1 MKKNI
6 IALAIASVVAAPV
19 AMADAPTLYGD
30 VSMNV
35 ENYSVKDNAG
45 DKVKADSGVQVNSR
59 ASKLGIKGSE
69 DLGDGF
75 TAVYK
80 FEFEVQIDTASGA
93 GSSPVGGTAVLK
105 NRNQYVGVAGGFG
118 TVLMGRHDTPFKMAQ
133 GTDLFNFSPTADI
146 GKMAG
151 GLGVL
156 RLGGEARLSNV
167 LAYVSPSF
175 SGVTLV
181 GAFVP
186 KEVNGAAPAGREKES
201 SLGDITSFA
210 LMYGSKK
217 EGLYLSGAVNSFS
230 KATVDTVYGADL
242 SANET
247 RFVAQYSTGGLVAN
261 AMYQDFGGKALKNSL
276 MEGTTIG
283 GAVAYK
289 VGKFTPRLQIMQVDR
304 KNSAANVKAED
315 SLNYALG
322 VDYAL
327 GKKTR
332 VYAEYAMLDNTDGLK
347 DTKAEK
353 TAMTVGLTHK
363 F

>member
-6 IALAIASVVAAPV
+6 IVLAIASVVTAPV
-19 AMADAPTLYGD
+19 AMAAAPTIYGD
-30 VSMNV
+30 VNMAV
-35 ENYSVKDNAG
+35 EQYS
-45 DKVKADSGVQVNSR
+45 DKGYDGKTIDSTSGTQVNSR

-69 DLGDGF
+69 DLGNGL

-80 FEFEVQIDTASGA
+80 FEFQVNLDDT
-93 GSSPVGGTAVLK
+93 GSTLGS
-105 NRNQYVGVAGGFG
+105 RNQYVGLAGGFG
-118 TVLMGRHDTPFKMAQ
+118 TVLLGRHDTPFKMAQ
-133 GTDLFNFSPTADI
+133 GTDLFNFSPLADI

-151 GLGVL
+151 GLGVTAN
-156 RLGGEARLSNV
+156 GGELRSSNV

-186 KEVNGAAPAGREKES
+186 KETGGDLTKES
-201 SLGDITSFA
+201 SLGDATSLA
-210 LMYGSKK
+210 VMYGSKK

-230 KATVDTVYGADL
+230 KNFLGG
-242 SANET
+242 SAGNEM
-247 RFVAQYSTGGLVAN
+247 RLVAQYAVGGLVAN
-261 AMYQDFGGKALKNSL
+261 AMYQDFGGKAIEDGLQ
-276 MEGTTIG
+276 EGSTFG
-283 GAVAYK
+283 GGVAYK

-304 KNSAANVKAED
+304 KEDGFGNDAED

-322 VDYAL
+322 LDYSL

-332 VYAEYAMLDNTDGLK
+332 VYAEYAMLDNTDGIDK
-347 DTKAEK
+347 TKAEK
-353 TAMTVGLTHK
+353 SAFSVGLNHK

>member
-30 VSMNV
+30 VNMNV
-35 ENYSVKDNAG
+35 ENYSVKDFNG
-45 DKVKADSGVQVNSR
+45 DKTKTSSGAQVNSR
-59 ASKLGIKGSE
+59 TSKLGVKGSE
-69 DLGDGF
+69 DLGNGL

-80 FEFEVQIDTASGA
+80 YEFEVQLDEANT
-93 GSSPVGGTAVLK
+93 LK
-105 NRNQYVGVAGGFG
+105 NRDQYVGVAGGFG
-118 TVLMGRHDTPFKMAQ
+118 TVLMGRHNTPLKMSQ

-146 GKMAG
+146 NPMAG
-151 GLGVL
+151 GLGAL
-156 RLGGEARLSNV
+156 GKGGELRLSNV

-181 GAFVP
+181 AAFVP
-186 KEVNGAAPAGREKES
+186 KEGGNATLPSFSGDTTKES
-201 SLGDITSFA
+201 SLTDITSFA

-217 EGLYLSGAVNSFS
+217 EGLYLSAAQDSIAETAIGANVGSI
-230 KATVDTVYGADL
+230 DQMRL
-242 SANET
+242 
-247 RFVAQYSTGGLVAN
+247 VAQYSTGGLVAN
-261 AMYQDFGGKALKNSL
+261 VMYQDFGGSVIENTLQ
-276 MEGTTIG
+276 EGTTIG

-289 VGKFTPRLQIMQVDR
+289 VGKFTPRLQVMQVDR
-304 KNSAANVKAED
+304 TKDTAGVKFED

-332 VYAEYAMLDNTDGLK
+332 VYAEYSMLENGFDDGDVTNTN
-347 DTKAEK
+347 TKAET
-353 TAMTVGLTHK
+353 TALSIGLNHK